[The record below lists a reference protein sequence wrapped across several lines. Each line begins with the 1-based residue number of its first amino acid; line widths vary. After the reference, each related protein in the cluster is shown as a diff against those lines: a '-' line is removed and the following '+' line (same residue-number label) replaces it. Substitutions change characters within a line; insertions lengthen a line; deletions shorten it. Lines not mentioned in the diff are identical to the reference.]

1 MSEQSSI
8 LVLGLG
14 PIASATARLLFL
26 AGFSVAIDQAQD
38 PKILRRK
45 MSFADCW
52 GGANACLDGVDAL
65 TARRENEFLAGL
77 RQKEFVPVLTRP
89 IAGAVE
95 RWPWDFVI
103 DASRESGA
111 AAPPLLDAPFR
122 IGLSDGGPG
131 GPVAGEDCD
140 LVIATEGPD
149 PGALLRA
156 GPAPKTVSRAEIG
169 FVSGGLVA
177 SPTTGRFRAESVIG
191 AAVEKG
197 QALGHVGAAPILAPR
212 AGRLVGLRR
221 PGAGVAAGEWVAEVA
236 HDPQTPF
243 AGVGK
248 REQQIARAALF
259 AVQMEVNGWEPVAFS
274 GFA

>member
-26 AGFSVAIDQAQD
+26 AGFSVAIDQAHE

-52 GGANACLDGVDAL
+52 GGAGASLDAVDAR

-77 RQKEFVPVLTRP
+77 RQKEFIPVLTRP
-89 IAGAVE
+89 IAGAIE

-111 AAPPLLDAPFR
+111 AAPAIDAPFR
-122 IGLSDGGPG
+122 MALSAGEAG

-140 LVIATEGPD
+140 LVIATGGPD
-149 PGALLRA
+149 PGAVFRD
-156 GPAPKTVSRAEIG
+156 GPAPRASSRAELGFISGG
-169 FVSGGLVA
+169 FVA
-177 SPTTGRFRAESVIG
+177 TPITGRFRVETVIG
-191 AAVEKG
+191 ATIAKG
-197 QALGHVGAAPILAPR
+197 DLLGYVGEVAIVAPR
-212 AGRLVGLRR
+212 GGKLIGLRR
-221 PGAGVAAGEWVAEVA
+221 PGAGVVAGEVLAEISR
-236 HDPQTPF
+236 DPTAPF
-243 AGVGK
+243 SGVGR

-259 AVQMEVNGWEPVAFS
+259 AVQMEVNGWEPVVFS

>member
-1 MSEQSSI
+1 MSEQGSI

-26 AGFSVAIDQAQD
+26 AGFSVAIDQAFE
-38 PKILRRK
+38 PKVLRRK

-52 GGANACLDGVDAL
+52 GGAGAHLDAVEAR

-89 IAGAVE
+89 IASAVE

-111 AAPPLLDAPFR
+111 AAPPVDAPFR
-122 IGLSDGGPG
+122 IAFSSGEAG
-131 GPVAGEDCD
+131 GPVAGESCD
-140 LVIATEGPD
+140 LVIAADGPD
-149 PGALLRA
+149 PGAVLRQGA
-156 GPAPKTVSRAEIG
+156 VAKPISRAEIG
-169 FVSGGLVA
+169 FVSGGLAATPV
-177 SPTTGRFRAESVIG
+177 TGRFRVETAIG
-191 AAVEKG
+191 AEIEKG
-197 QALGHVGAAPILAPR
+197 DLLGYVGEAPIFAPR
-212 AGRLVGLRR
+212 GGRLVGLRR
-221 PGAGVAAGEWVAEVA
+221 PGAGVVAGEAVAEIARDLKAPFSGVA
-236 HDPQTPF
+236 R
-243 AGVGK
+243 

-274 GFA
+274 GQA